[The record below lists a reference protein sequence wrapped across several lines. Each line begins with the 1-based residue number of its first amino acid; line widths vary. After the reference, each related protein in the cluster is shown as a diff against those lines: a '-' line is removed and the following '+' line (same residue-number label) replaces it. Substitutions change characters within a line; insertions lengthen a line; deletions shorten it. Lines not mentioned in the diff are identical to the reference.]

1 MIMIYGMI
9 LDLKQNICFIECVKL
24 LKKPHDDYFK
34 CVKILLNHVLKHPDI
49 NISKIQKTLKKR

>member
-34 CVKILLNHVLKHPDI
+34 CVKNTTKSCI
-49 NISKIQKTLKKR
+49 KTS